1 MSHKPK
7 MHSLHSL
14 HEGLVER
21 FVFKATNE
29 MMQSFV
35 EISGDI
41 SPLHTDVNYAKSR
54 GFDGVVVYGGI
65 LVAQISRMVGMHLP
79 GRDALSRVVSI
90 FIFPT
95 LFWLDRRLNWRR
107 ELTHISEAT
116 SSIEFKF
123 KITSQGKKL
132 AKGSAGVQIL
142 KPDGQ

>member
-7 MHSLHSL
+7 MHSLDSL

-21 FVFKATNE
+21 FVFKVTNE

-35 EISGDI
+35 EISGDM
-41 SPLHTDVNYAKSR
+41 SPVHTDVNYAKSR

-79 GRDALSRVVSI
+79 GRDALWSSLNIYFSHPLLVGQTAELEARV
-90 FIFPT
+90 
-95 LFWLDRRLNWRR
+95 
-107 ELTHISEAT
+107 EHISEAT

-123 KITSQGKKL
+123 KITSQDKKL

-142 KPDGQ
+142 KPDEQ